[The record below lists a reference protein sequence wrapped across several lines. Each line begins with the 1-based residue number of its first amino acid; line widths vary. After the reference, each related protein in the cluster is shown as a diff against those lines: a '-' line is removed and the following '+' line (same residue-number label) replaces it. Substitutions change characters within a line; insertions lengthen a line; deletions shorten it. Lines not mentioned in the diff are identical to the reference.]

1 MNKTVNINLGGVV
14 FHIDEEAYLK
24 LSNYLDAIKRSLANT
39 TGQDEIIKDIELRI
53 AELISAKHSSEK
65 QVIVMSELDEVIAI
79 MGQPEDYRIE
89 GEENEAEQ
97 PKTDSASSSNTAKTK
112 SKKLYRDK
120 DDAMIGGVL
129 SGLGYYFGIE
139 RVYCDSFCW

>member
-65 QVIVMSELDEVIAI
+65 QVIVMIV
-79 MGQPEDYRIE
+79 
-89 GEENEAEQ
+89 
-97 PKTDSASSSNTAKTK
+97 
-112 SKKLYRDK
+112 
-120 DDAMIGGVL
+120 
-129 SGLGYYFGIE
+129 
-139 RVYCDSFCW
+139 